1 MSDEAKKNKV
11 HSETENK
18 TDEQASKISSIT
30 GIRYLSPEDAVFAKT
45 EGGFLSLLIIKRE
58 GETLS
63 KEADLENR
71 DSETEPKTEPKA
83 AKEEGVADKEA
94 DGEEESGDTEGEI
107 KDENEG
113 KGGKDEKYDRVG
125 LHRAFPFNYEREYIS
140 VRTTEGKE
148 IGMIRNIDDYPANI
162 VEIFLYELDR
172 RYFTPYIQKIN
183 SIKEEFGYTYWD
195 VLTDSGPRRFTVQ
208 NIHNNLIQISDVRI
222 LVLDVD
228 GNRFEI
234 PDSAK
239 LDVKSLKMIER
250 LL

>member
-30 GIRYLSPEDAVFAKT
+30 EIRYLSPEDAVFAKT

-58 GETLS
+58 AETLS
-63 KEADLENR
+63 KEAE
-71 DSETEPKTEPKA
+71 
-83 AKEEGVADKEA
+83 DKEA
-94 DGEEESGDTEGEI
+94 EGEEESGDTEGET
-107 KDENEG
+107 KEGNEEND
-113 KGGKDEKYDRVG
+113 GKDEKYDRVG

-148 IGMIRNIDDYPANI
+148 IGMIRNIDDYPADI